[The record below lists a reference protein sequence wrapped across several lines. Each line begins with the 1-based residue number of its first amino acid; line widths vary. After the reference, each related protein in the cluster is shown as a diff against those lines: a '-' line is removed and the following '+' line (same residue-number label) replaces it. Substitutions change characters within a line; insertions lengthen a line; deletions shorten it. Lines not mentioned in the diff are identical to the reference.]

1 LGGVPDGGY
10 YWFLYFS
17 IEKSRGVGLELG
29 EIRDDVLAMFTNAGG
44 SSAVGLQAHGRSV
57 APHSHPETMERG
69 AVQRC
74 LRADA
79 TARAIPSSA
88 RGGDACAIQF
98 VGYPIAA
105 HTDKDR

>member
-1 LGGVPDGGY
+1 MGGVPDGGD
-10 YWFLYFS
+10 YWFFYFS

-69 AVQRC
+69 AVLRC

-79 TARAIPSSA
+79 TARDSIERQG
-88 RGGDACAIQF
+88 RGRLRDSVRRLSHCCP
-98 VGYPIAA
+98 Y
-105 HTDKDR
+105 R